1 MTRVPVHNADSAPEA
16 SRETLK
22 SLEARFGKVLNI
34 RPRRRPDR
42 PGAAPGAVR
51 GRNAGRTQ
59 AAPVCRRTAGLLTL
73 LALLVGACQSGPGSP
88 VADAPAPTGSP
99 PPASPT
105 PPGPAPPVPAPS
117 QSSPPLP
124 PAPPVTSAFAGWTVV
139 SALGGLPEAAPARL
153 SGTTAVAE
161 VVLARTGDLAV
172 ASGDPQYPEIPVEA
186 VAADA
191 RAFGEASGDAGLA
204 RLLER
209 GAVLSRTSAALRGL
223 TAGSALRLVGGG
235 SVPVAGV
242 VDDALVGGYEVA
254 LPTGL
259 GRSVGVVRPGYL
271 LLRPGEGATTDAVEA
286 AVRQALPGQTLRI
299 RPPGER
305 PFARRGDEVLP
316 QAHVKEIFGEFAL
329 RRTRGGFVQDP
340 RWADRHLVVAEV
352 PLLGRFRCHRRVFDA
367 LAPALEEVVR
377 RGLTSTVQ
385 PGQFA
390 GCYSARAVRGA
401 SSLSRHAWGA
411 AVDLNVAG
419 NPLGAVPTIDQR
431 LVAVLEDS
439 GLRWGGRFL
448 RPDGQHFEGYG
459 VPR

>member
-1 MTRVPVHNADSAPEA
+1 MTGLPVRGRAH
-16 SRETLK
+16 
-22 SLEARFGKVLNI
+22 
-34 RPRRRPDR
+34 R
-42 PGAAPGAVR
+42 PGAARGAVT
-51 GRNAGRTQ
+51 GRAAGSRPQ
-59 AAPVCRRTAGLLTL
+59 AVPVCRRTAVLLVL
-73 LALLVGACQSGPGSP
+73 LALLVGSCESVPGEPAADGP
-88 VADAPAPTGSP
+88 DDPAPTG
-99 PPASPT
+99 PPASSA
-105 PPGPAPPVPAPS
+105 PPAPAPPGSAPS
-117 QSSPPLP
+117 QSAPLLP
-124 PAPPVTSAFAGWTVV
+124 AAPPVTGAFAGWTVV
-139 SALGGLPEAAPARL
+139 SALGGLPEAVPAQL

-161 VVLARTGDLAV
+161 AVIVRTGDLAV

-191 RAFGEASGDAGLA
+191 RAFGEASGNAELS
-204 RLLER
+204 RLLEQ

-223 TAGSALRLVGGG
+223 AAGQALRLVGGE

-242 VDDALVGGYEVA
+242 VDDADVGGYEVA
-254 LPTGL
+254 LATGL

-271 LLRPGEGATTDAVEA
+271 LLRPAGAATPGSVEA
-286 AVRQALPGQTLRI
+286 SVRQALPGRTLRI

-316 QAHVKEIFGEFAL
+316 QAHVKQIFGEFAL

-340 RWADRHLVVAEV
+340 QWADRHLVVAEV
-352 PLLGRFRCHRRVFDA
+352 PLLGRFRCHRRLFDA
-367 LAPALEEVVR
+367 LVPALEEVVR
-377 RGLTSTVQ
+377 RGLASTVQ
-385 PGQFA
+385 RGQFA

-401 SSLSRHAWGA
+401 TSLSRHAWGA

-431 LVAVLEDS
+431 LVAVLETS